1 MELNKKAQISAFEM
15 TMATILLF
23 SSIMYFGYYID
34 EKSIGFHKTQIDS
47 FLDTMYYSEDFR
59 NIIMNEDLSQVTLTE
74 DWTNIS
80 LLLNTSFRN
89 YEILIS
95 NETVTK
101 TIYSC
106 TEDSGKE
113 YSEKIIAILDNDYY
127 EFMKITLG
135 VCY

>member
-1 MELNKKAQISAFEM
+1 MELKKKSQISAFEM

-34 EKSIGFHKTQIDS
+34 EKNIGFHKTQIDS

-59 NIIMNEDLSQVTLTE
+59 NIMMNEDLSQEALTE
-74 DWTNIS
+74 DWTNVS
-80 LLLNTSFRN
+80 LLLNTSFRS

-95 NETVTK
+95 NETLTK

-106 TEDSGKE
+106 TEVSGKE

-127 EFMKITLG
+127 EFRKITLG